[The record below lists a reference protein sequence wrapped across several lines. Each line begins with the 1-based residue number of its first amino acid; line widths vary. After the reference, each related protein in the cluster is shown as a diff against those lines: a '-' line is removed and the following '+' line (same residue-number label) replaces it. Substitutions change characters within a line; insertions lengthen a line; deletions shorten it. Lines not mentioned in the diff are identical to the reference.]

1 MKIQISGD
9 SELFPKFAHSDDA
22 GCDIMAAHDGT
33 INPQERQL
41 VKTGINISLPEG
53 YAAFVH
59 PRSGLALKQGIT
71 VLNTPGTIDSGYRGE
86 VGVVLYNSGN
96 EAFIY
101 KRGDRIAQL
110 VFQKIEQ
117 PSFEIVES
125 LNDSIRGEKG
135 FGSTGV

>member
-22 GCDIMAAHDGT
+22 GCDIRAAHGGVIDS
-33 INPQERQL
+33 NERQL
-41 VKTGINISLPEG
+41 VKTGIQISLPEG

-59 PRSGLALKQGIT
+59 PRSGLALKKGIT
-71 VLNTPGTIDSGYRGE
+71 VLNTPGTIDAGYRGE
-86 VGVVLYNSGN
+86 VGVILYNTGT
-96 EAFIY
+96 EPFVY
-101 KRGDRIAQL
+101 ERGDRIAQL

-117 PSFEIVES
+117 PSFEIVDS
-125 LNDSIRGEKG
+125 LDDSSRGEKG